1 MTNCKTT
8 DHRHRILL
16 SFLLQI
22 LSDPFLFLWE
32 SPLTTF
38 QISNLETTIL
48 FGRELSH
55 VQIANLFTSP
65 EILVPANLF
74 TTAFSTGLQTC
85 SYLYK
90 CFYFPN
96 CKSNR
101 PPSFYCCSAAE
112 SVFQSSLQ
120 FISDQVCLRLKSFF
134 HQISQFQCKIC

>member
-16 SFLLQI
+16 SLSLQI
-22 LSDPFLFLWE
+22 LQDPFLFLWE
-32 SPLTTF
+32 PPISTF

-48 FGRELSH
+48 FGRGLSH
-55 VQIANLFTSP
+55 VQVATLFTSP
-65 EILVPANLF
+65 VILVPANLF

-90 CFYFPN
+90 CSYLPN
-96 CKSNR
+96 YKSNR

-120 FISDQVCLRLKSFF
+120 FILGRVCLRSKSFF